1 MAAGSVNIAV
11 TRWGVKN
18 KVALNMNWG
27 GKVEEKGVKSTDI
40 PFRSRKPALRKY
52 NIPEDAKREPSAQM
66 S

>member
-1 MAAGSVNIAV
+1 MAAGTVNIAV

-27 GKVEEKGVKSTDI
+27 KVEEKGVKSTNII
-40 PFRSRKPALRKY
+40 PFRSRKPVLRKN
-52 NIPEDAKREPSAQM
+52 NIPGDAKREPSAQM